1 MACAY
6 QSDSS
11 IAICGLA
18 REALVVCTLPWNDA
32 IVKVHK
38 TFWREIEIRLDYISL
53 ADFLSNNFWKFFYNE
68 QAPTATVVLDLRTVG
83 VVNASEGPFSSNTT
97 ASEHNSNE
105 ILWLMEK
112 NNDVNTSDSPKN
124 CVLLKTVKARVSQTQ
139 VHMMQLFSSHCYA
152 ALHLFKE
159 MKLQIRNLTSL

>member
-1 MACAY
+1 MP
-6 QSDSS
+6 SS
-11 IAICGLA
+11 RYTKHFEEKL
-18 REALVVCTLPWNDA
+18 RFE
-32 IVKVHK
+32 
-38 TFWREIEIRLDYISL
+38 EDYISL
-53 ADFLSNNFWKFFYNE
+53 ADFLSNNFLKFFYNE